1 MPENHMNTEQQN
13 RQPAG
18 KKPTPTDII
27 LILLG
32 ILILFRTPWNNMNS
46 FHYLL
51 FFLYALCMILR
62 IGNMRKDRMR
72 QMAIAR
78 REATAKAI
86 AKENT
91 EAAENAEAPEN
102 KDNTNP

>member
-32 ILILFRTPWNNMNS
+32 ILILFRTPWNDMNS

-62 IGNMRKDRMR
+62 ISNMRKDRMR

-78 REATAKAI
+78 REAMAKA
-86 AKENT
+86 AAQENAD
-91 EAAENAEAPEN
+91 AAENAEASEN
-102 KDNTNP
+102 KNDPNP